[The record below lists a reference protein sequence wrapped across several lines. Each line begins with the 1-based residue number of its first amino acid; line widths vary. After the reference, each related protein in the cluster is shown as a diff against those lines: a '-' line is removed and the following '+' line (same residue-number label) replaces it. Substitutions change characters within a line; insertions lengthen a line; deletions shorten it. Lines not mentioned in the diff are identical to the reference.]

1 MSFNFKKDKKENI
14 NENYGGYETD
24 KEAGEKQLRFYQ
36 KNWFILLML
45 FFCAPIGIFLLWR
58 YGKWSKTL
66 KLFAAAL
73 SLIWF
78 LFVIFSE
85 YPPSPKVTPV
95 SDTRPTF
102 TEIETDETFSAES
115 TSPSEREEESVNVN
129 LDTTA
134 TSELSTAAPEHTK
147 APTEIASP
155 TEKATVPQ
163 TQPKPIGNQYV
174 LNTNT
179 KVYHRPSCR
188 YVEKI
193 KPEHYLLSST
203 VPSNYRPCKVCRP

>member
-1 MSFNFKKDKKENI
+1 MSFNFKKNKQENI
-14 NENYGGYETD
+14 NENYGGYETNN
-24 KEAGEKQLRFYQ
+24 EAGEKQLRFYQ
-36 KNWFILLML
+36 KNWFIILML

-58 YGKWSKTL
+58 YGKWSKVL
-66 KLFAAAL
+66 KLFAAIL
-73 SLIWF
+73 SLVWF

-85 YPPSPKVTPV
+85 YPPSPDETSIPN
-95 SDTRPTF
+95 TYPTF
-102 TEIETDETFSAES
+102 TERETDETFSAES
-115 TSPSEREEESVNVN
+115 TSPSEIEEESVYP
-129 LDTTA
+129 DTTA
-134 TSELSTAAPEHTK
+134 KSEISTSAPEHTK

-179 KVYHRPSCR
+179 KVYHRPNCR

-203 VPSNYRPCKVCRP
+203 VPSNYRPCKVCKP